1 VSAAANAIIAVPAPL
16 GQGRRGGRRT
26 IGSLA
31 MSMTCIRSRARAS
44 LAWLLCLALL
54 LPVAQST
61 ALWHGVSH
69 AASAAQVHDDG
80 TSAPR
85 SSPCDRCLVAAHLG
99 SGAAFATPPSAAL
112 STARHA
118 LPRPATTAQW
128 LATFVPAY
136 RSRAPPVA
144 AR

>member
-1 VSAAANAIIAVPAPL
+1 LAAASAIIAVPAPL

-26 IGSLA
+26 MGSLA
-31 MSMTCIRSRARAS
+31 MSMNCIRSRTRAS

-61 ALWHGVSH
+61 ALWHGVWH
-69 AASAAQVHDDG
+69 AAASAQAHDDG

-85 SSPCDRCLVAAHLG
+85 STPCDLCLVAAHLG
-99 SGAAFATPPSAAL
+99 SGAAFAAPPGAGL

-118 LPRPATTAQW
+118 MPRPATAAQW
-128 LATFVPAY
+128 FASLVPAY
-136 RSRAPPVA
+136 RSRAPPVTS
-144 AR
+144 R

>member
-1 VSAAANAIIAVPAPL
+1 
-16 GQGRRGGRRT
+16 
-26 IGSLA
+26 
-31 MSMTCIRSRARAS
+31 
-44 LAWLLCLALL
+44 LLCLALL

-69 AASAAQVHDDG
+69 AAFAAQVHDDG

-85 SSPCDRCLVAAHLG
+85 SSPCERCLVAAHLG
-99 SGAAFATPPSAAL
+99 SGVASAAPPSAAL

-118 LPRPATTAQW
+118 LPWPTTAAQW
-128 LATFVPAY
+128 LASFAPAY

-144 AR
+144 SR